1 MTAALKCGRQPSR
14 NKTQSLPGQFLA
26 SLRYHRVSIE
36 SGSKAWMH
44 FLIFFFTHSASSV
57 YLSVLLSQSLT
68 DNLATSKR
76 MRVRWLVILLRLT
89 EMERVATRIVRASPN
104 GKIPHVK
111 LAEKKK
117 KHIFVWSI
125 VINERRFLMLQR
137 QKKHKKRKVMHSLLE
152 VTCFLEIF

>member
-1 MTAALKCGRQPSR
+1 MALSIKEGPVKCAIVCDNSWVIITVLPVSPTTAALKCGRQPSR

-44 FLIFFFTHSASSV
+44 FLIFFHSAPSV

-76 MRVRWLVILLRLT
+76 IRVQWLVILLRLT
-89 EMERVATRIVRASPN
+89 EMERVATRIVGASPN
-104 GKIPHVK
+104 SKIPHVK

-117 KHIFVWSI
+117 KHIFVWS
-125 VINERRFLMLQR
+125 
-137 QKKHKKRKVMHSLLE
+137 
-152 VTCFLEIF
+152 

>member
-1 MTAALKCGRQPSR
+1 MDAL
-14 NKTQSLPGQFLA
+14 FD
-26 SLRYHRVSIE
+26 
-36 SGSKAWMH
+36 
-44 FLIFFFTHSASSV
+44 FFFHSAPSV

-76 MRVRWLVILLRLT
+76 IRVQCLVILLRLT

-117 KHIFVWSI
+117 KHIFVWS
-125 VINERRFLMLQR
+125 
-137 QKKHKKRKVMHSLLE
+137 
-152 VTCFLEIF
+152 